1 MIPDCTQ
8 YFFPINFA
16 LLLWPPHCSFEPFK
30 VFWLSFRFWGQCNM
44 KLFTC
49 QKHFIQELWQ
59 QLPWVFLEP
68 RTGWVCPCSSTWMLQ
83 ELLLLGFSYWLR
95 ASGKWV
101 QILPFCAFAIT
112 SSLKRAF
119 VRLSKY
125 ILSSAR
131 CWCQGYEVRHESA

>member
-16 LLLWPPHCSFEPFK
+16 LLLWPPHCSLEPFK

-68 RTGWVCPCSSTWMLQ
+68 RTGWVLSLQ
-83 ELLLLGFSYWLR
+83 LHLDAAGAALAWLFLLAQSIWKMGANTPLLCFCHH
-95 ASGKWV
+95 
-101 QILPFCAFAIT
+101 ILPEKGFCQAVKIH
-112 SSLKRAF
+112 L
-119 VRLSKY
+119 VQ
-125 ILSSAR
+125 
-131 CWCQGYEVRHESA
+131 CQVLVSGLRGEA